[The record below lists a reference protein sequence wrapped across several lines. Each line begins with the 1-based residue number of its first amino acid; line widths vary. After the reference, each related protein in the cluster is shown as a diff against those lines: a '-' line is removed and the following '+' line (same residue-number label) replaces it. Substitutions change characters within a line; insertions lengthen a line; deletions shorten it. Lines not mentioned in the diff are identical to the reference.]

1 MKQTIASLVLA
12 FMLFPTLA
20 LGETI
25 FELVEREGLY
35 YKKFTTVPFTGKIT
49 GNVQGLFKDGKK
61 HGPWVEYHKNGQLR
75 EKGTYKD
82 GKKVSE

>member
-61 HGPWVEYHKNGQLR
+61 TRSLGRIPQKRTV
-75 EKGTYKD
+75 KGR
-82 GKKVSE
+82 GKLQGR